1 MGLDLS
7 SSKAV
12 LLPVALS
19 ATLFGGLFLAG
30 SAPAK
35 NEPTNAPTPG
45 EQTTQANPRTI
56 DRAANA
62 ATRTTS
68 STKLTNGAAVQTKAT
83 LAHVLH
89 ASWGNALA
97 QLGHDL
103 PVEAAPLGPTSFV
116 VTAEGFVHVLD
127 AVNSRIVVYERDRA
141 VRTIPLAQ
149 DTFQD
154 LDFHGDGYV
163 LLDPFTASSLAFT
176 DDQGRI
182 RHEVPLVG
190 EGVPEPGL
198 VTGIFDRADGVWVE
212 VGHDY
217 LVRLTDEHGAPVEKR
232 TRAEGRFIGDGP
244 AATTTTIEAMAA
256 KPWGAR
262 VVRHERGAEVGKALV
277 QTTFS
282 LPLLSITGVEGTA
295 DGGVFLGVR
304 LHEDEVVSPFA
315 IKRTEHWII
324 AFDANGDERDRL
336 LVPEQT
342 GPEEMFREMKAG
354 RDGKMYAWTFTE
366 TGVDLYRREP

>member
-7 SSKAV
+7 STKAA
-12 LLPVALS
+12 LLPVSLA
-19 ATLFGGLFLAG
+19 ATLFGGLYLAG
-30 SAPAK
+30 SAHPNQGSTTTDSPAAKIAPAK
-35 NEPTNAPTPG
+35 AARRATTPT
-45 EQTTQANPRTI
+45 TT
-56 DRAANA
+56 
-62 ATRTTS
+62 TTS
-68 STKLTNGAAVQTKAT
+68 STKVTKSSSQQASQAKLTQVF
-83 LAHVLH
+83 H
-89 ASWGNALA
+89 ASWGNGLA

-116 VTAEGFVHVLD
+116 VTNEGFVHVLD

-176 DDQGRI
+176 DAHGRI

-198 VTGIFDRADGVWVE
+198 VTGLFDRPDGVWVE

-217 LVRLTDEHGAPVEKR
+217 LMRLTDEHGAPVEKR
-232 TRAEGRFIGDGP
+232 TRAEGRFVGSGP
-244 AATTTTIEAMAA
+244 AATATTIEAMAA

-277 QTTFS
+277 QTTFP
-282 LPLLSITGVEGTA
+282 LPLLSLTGVEGLP
-295 DGGVFLGVR
+295 DGSVFLGVR
-304 LHEDEVVSPFA
+304 LHEDEVVAPFA
-315 IKRTEHWII
+315 IKRTEHWIL
-324 AFDANGDERDRL
+324 AYDENGEERDRL

-342 GPEEMFREMKAG
+342 SPEEMFREMKAG